1 MKHFVFFHG
10 IGIRSFFWESIR
22 PLLDR
27 ENIRYSFIDLD
38 FTTMETGF
46 NSALNSVE
54 NIIKNHP
61 DRDIILVGHSLGGLF
76 AGYVAY
82 KLGERIDKLI
92 IVASGLSPQ
101 KKKKKINSRNR
112 VSNFVERLTCTSIR
126 RISGELSPNILVRVI
141 KLTV

>member
-27 ENIRYSFIDLD
+27 ENIHYSFIDLD

-54 NIIKNHP
+54 NITKNHP

-92 IVASGLSPQ
+92 IVASGVYPE
-101 KKKKKINSRNR
+101 KKKKK
-112 VSNFVERLTCTSIR
+112 SNFIKKRFKKMMMKLMLCLVCWQR
-126 RISGELSPNILVRVI
+126 RWVPI
-141 KLTV
+141 KL

>member
-54 NIIKNHP
+54 NIAKNHP

-92 IVASGLSPQ
+92 IVASGLSSQ
-101 KKKKKINSRNR
+101 KKKKK
-112 VSNFVERLTCTSIR
+112 SNF
-126 RISGELSPNILVRVI
+126 I
-141 KLTV
+141 KKDLKK